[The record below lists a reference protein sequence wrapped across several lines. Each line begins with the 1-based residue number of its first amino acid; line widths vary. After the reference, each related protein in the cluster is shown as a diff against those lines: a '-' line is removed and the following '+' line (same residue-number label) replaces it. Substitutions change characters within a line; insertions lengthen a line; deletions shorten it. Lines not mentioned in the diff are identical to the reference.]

1 MPGHGVPPDDPAL
14 SERLTVMVALWPER
28 PGRDGIHGAQS
39 LPPESSVAKW
49 PCLLLGG
56 EYGER
61 KTMVK
66 PQQHTGRPG
75 TLIKPAWLAGLHG
88 PQLQS
93 TSYSNMFWLR
103 RSNTSQLGL
112 TAGIPQAGK
121 LGYLGTAR

>member
-75 TLIKPAWLAGLHG
+75 TLIKPAWLASL
-88 PQLQS
+88 PP
-93 TSYSNMFWLR
+93 R
-103 RSNTSQLGL
+103 RR
-112 TAGIPQAGK
+112 QARRPWCGMMWCLEWCLSPPPVKGFMMLEHVDLMK
-121 LGYLGTAR
+121 LV